1 MGRQCEVRTIRLDKI
16 RGLSREEGEARWMVE
31 SLACYAMSRVSIT
44 PSASRLTM
52 KGTSTVVVIGVDR
65 RSVGRDNS
73 PANAAA
79 YLSSEVGWN
88 VSTNVA
94 RIGRVTIP
102 GLNANSLRRICRP
115 SILVHVRNE

>member
-1 MGRQCEVRTIRLDKI
+1 MRTIRLDKI

-31 SLACYAMSRVSIT
+31 SLACYAMSRASIT